1 MKTPTFKQ
9 VLIEV
14 RERIASHR
22 NSRVCYAIDD
32 VMRRYW
38 FDASAKR
45 SWKLRRLTI
54 KYKARVMR
62 RLGFAASYQQWVC
75 IHHPDDYRRMT
86 TDDFRAGRLQW
97 IDYMISKEKK

>member
-14 RERIASHR
+14 RERIASGHY
-22 NSRVCYAIDD
+22 SKICYAIDS
-32 VMRRYW
+32 VMASYW
-38 FDASAKR
+38 FDASSKR
-45 SWKLRRLTI
+45 SRKLRRLTL
-54 KYKARVMR
+54 KYRGRVMR
-62 RLGFAASYQQWVC
+62 RLDFAASYEQWVC